1 MNKLKEKQMT
11 EFNNPFTSEVATVI
25 NEANLEKYLNADSK
39 CVFAEKLLHSLNW
52 RAPECSINYVKDLFE
67 DLHNELSPP
76 ENIPPAA
83 QTAIDSFKADIAG
96 QEAWLRTPALTAC
109 SWVVG
114 RDGIFVSA
122 ILDENKNTTGEH
134 RINVNPLDATRYSRE
149 TANKLA
155 AVTNNGNGQMK
166 VYTLH
171 EAVNEALDV
180 NRKAVKDLIKLF
192 RDAAKN

>member
-1 MNKLKEKQMT
+1 MMPTNKQKEKQMNKQKEKQMT
-11 EFNNPFTSEVATVI
+11 QFDELFTSEIANVI
-25 NEANLEKYLNADSK
+25 TE
-39 CVFAEKLLHSLNW
+39 
-52 RAPECSINYVKDLFE
+52 DLFE
-67 DLHNELSPP
+67 DLHNEPSPP

-155 AVTNNGNGQMK
+155 AVTNNGNGQMQ

-171 EAVNEALDV
+171 EAVNEALDA
-180 NRKAVKDLIKLF
+180 NRKAVQDLIKLF

>member
-1 MNKLKEKQMT
+1 MNKHKEKQMT
-11 EFNNPFTSEVATVI
+11 EFNNLSTSEAATVI
-25 NEANLEKYLNADSK
+25 N
-39 CVFAEKLLHSLNW
+39 
-52 RAPECSINYVKDLFE
+52 KDLFE
-67 DLHNELSPP
+67 DLHNELSTP

-83 QTAIDSFKADIAG
+83 QAAIDSLKADIAG

-114 RDGIFVSA
+114 RDGVYVSA
-122 ILDENKNTTGEH
+122 ILDENKTTTGEH
-134 RINVNPLDATRYSRE
+134 RININPLDATRYSRE
-149 TANKLA
+149 IANKLA

-171 EAVNEALDV
+171 EAVNEALDA
-180 NRKAVKDLIKLF
+180 NRNAVKHLIKLF